1 MADVT
6 ARWVDGRQYVGQ
18 DEAGHTIITDDEGR
32 GFKPSELLMVA
43 LVTCAGADL
52 ATILK
57 KKRLDLAGLEVKAAK
72 QHRPEPPWGI
82 ERIEVEWT
90 VRGRNLKEK
99 AVLDAVHLAEEKY
112 CSVKASLKSQV
123 VTTVRIVNEG

>member
-1 MADVT
+1 MGDVM
-6 ARWVDGRQYVGQ
+6 ARWVDGHQYVGQ
-18 DEAGHTIITDDEGR
+18 DEAGHTILTDDEGR

-57 KKRLDLAGLEVKAAK
+57 KKRLDLTGLEVKASK
-72 QHRPEPPWGI
+72 QNCPDPPWAI
-82 ERIEVEWT
+82 QRIEVEWT

-99 AVLDAVHLAEEKY
+99 AVHDAVHLAEEKY
-112 CSVKASLKSQV
+112 CSVKASLKSEV